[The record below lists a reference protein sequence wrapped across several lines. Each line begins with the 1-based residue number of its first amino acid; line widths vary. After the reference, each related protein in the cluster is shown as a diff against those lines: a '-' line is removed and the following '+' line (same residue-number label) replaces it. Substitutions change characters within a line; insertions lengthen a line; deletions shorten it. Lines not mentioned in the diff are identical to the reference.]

1 MELVYIWN
9 NTSVIVDEVLSHRLG
24 LVPLNVDPALMQ
36 FKASTLLHFSL
47 HSLKIFIALCMLGH
61 DDTATDHN
69 TIVFDLD
76 ITCTRNPAAP
86 KGSENPD
93 ELYFNHEVLSG
104 HLQWKPAGDQPTV
117 FEGLP
122 PPGPMNPNI
131 VLAKLRPGQSIRMEL
146 HAIKGVGKDHAK
158 FSPVGAN
165 HPSLLSHFLFN

>member
-1 MELVYIWN
+1 MKYYHTDWALYRSMSTQHLCSSKRVRYLNSPSII
-9 NTSVIVDEVLSHRLG
+9 SKCSSH
-24 LVPLNVDPALMQ
+24 
-36 FKASTLLHFSL
+36 
-47 HSLKIFIALCMLGH
+47 CMLGN

-69 TIVFDLD
+69 TIVFDLNV
-76 ITCTRNPAAP
+76 TCTRNPAAP

-131 VLAKLRPGQSIRMEL
+131 VLAKLRPGQSVRMEL

-165 HPSLLSHFLFN
+165 HSFLLSHFSFN